1 MYSSNNKIVFAGLPL
16 HNEVEFVRGFK
27 GFPINSSHIHS
38 GRGGNKHN
46 IQNDRHG
53 YDRHGNDRH
62 GYDRHGLNDRHGYD
76 RHGNDR
82 HGYDRHGLN
91 DRHGYDRHGLND
103 FNNHHNN
110 SYHNRNDRMNQY
122 QNDDDQFVQSHEVY
136 GAFVERKKTMGIKQ
150 HYWHCKKCGLPH
162 THDPQY
168 GCNTPDA
175 LGNVPLNWMLYKQL
189 KNQKKEK
196 KVLSYETGIA
206 PYGVASLG
214 GLAHGI
220 MPNRKF
226 RYPVYK

>member
-27 GFPINSSHIHS
+27 GLPINSSHIHS

-53 YDRHGNDRH
+53 YDRHG
-62 GYDRHGLNDRHGYD
+62 L
-76 RHGNDR
+76 NDR

-150 HYWHCKKCGLPH
+150 HYWHCKRMWS
-162 THDPQY
+162 T
-168 GCNTPDA
+168 
-175 LGNVPLNWMLYKQL
+175 
-189 KNQKKEK
+189 
-196 KVLSYETGIA
+196 SY
-206 PYGVASLG
+206 S
-214 GLAHGI
+214 
-220 MPNRKF
+220 
-226 RYPVYK
+226 